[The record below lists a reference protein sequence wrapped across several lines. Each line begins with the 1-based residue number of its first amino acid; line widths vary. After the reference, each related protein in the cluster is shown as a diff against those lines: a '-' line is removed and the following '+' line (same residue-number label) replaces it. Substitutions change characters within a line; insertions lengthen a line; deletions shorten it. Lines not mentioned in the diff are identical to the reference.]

1 MTADPALQRVLVVG
15 TGLIGTSIALALRDA
30 GVAVHL
36 LDRNGAAARL
46 AAALG
51 AGTADALT
59 QPAELAV
66 LAVPPSSVGA
76 SAATVLDSD
85 LAETVTDV
93 ASVKVAPHVDLVTR
107 GVDLSRYV
115 GGHPM
120 SGRERSGPG
129 AGRADLF
136 VGRPWVLTPSAES
149 SAISVD
155 RARELVRLCGA
166 TAITMTAEDH
176 DRAVA
181 LVSHSPHVVA
191 SALASGLVDA
201 DPAALALAGPG
212 LLDTTR
218 IAASDPALW
227 TQILKANA
235 DATADVL
242 EMVADQIEKVAAAL
256 RGKDGAEAITR
267 VLAQGADGRRA
278 LPGKHGQRP
287 TTFAVVPVVVK
298 DRPGQLGRLFADA
311 GEAEVNIEDV
321 AIEHSPGQPVGV
333 VELSVRPEHAAA
345 LTDALHARGWSVHG

>member
-1 MTADPALQRVLVVG
+1 MRSLHRVLVVG

-51 AGTADALT
+51 AGTPHLPG
-59 QPAELAV
+59 QPADLAV
-66 LAVPPSSVGA
+66 LAVPPSSVGTA
-76 SAATVLDSD
+76 AATVLDSD
-85 LAETVTDV
+85 LADAVTDV
-93 ASVKVAPHVDLVTR
+93 ASVKVAPYADVVAR
-107 GVDLSRYV
+107 GVELSRYI

-129 AGRADLF
+129 AARADLF
-136 VGRPWVLTPSAES
+136 AGRPWVLTPSAAS
-149 SAISVD
+149 SSVTVE

-166 TAITMTAEDH
+166 TPVEMTAEEH

-181 LVSHSPHVVA
+181 LVSHSPHVLA
-191 SALASGLVDA
+191 AALASRLVGA
-201 DPAALALAGPG
+201 DTAALALAGPG

-218 IAASDPALW
+218 IAGSDPALW
-227 TQILKANA
+227 TQILLANA
-235 DATADVL
+235 AATADVL
-242 EMVADQIEKVAAAL
+242 EAIATQIEDVVAAL
-256 RGKDGAEAITR
+256 RNTTEPAAAQRVTD
-267 VLAQGADGRRA
+267 VLARGVAGRRA

-311 GEAEVNIEDV
+311 GDAQVNIEDV
-321 AIEHSPGQPVGV
+321 SIEHSPGQPVGV
-333 VELSVRPEHAAA
+333 VELSVRPDRASA
-345 LTDALHARGWSVHG
+345 LVDALRARGWSVHE

>member
-93 ASVKVAPHVDLVTR
+93 ASVKVAPHADLVTR

-129 AGRADLF
+129 R
-136 VGRPWVLTPSAES
+136 
-149 SAISVD
+149 
-155 RARELVRLCGA
+155 
-166 TAITMTAEDH
+166 
-176 DRAVA
+176 
-181 LVSHSPHVVA
+181 
-191 SALASGLVDA
+191 
-201 DPAALALAGPG
+201 
-212 LLDTTR
+212 
-218 IAASDPALW
+218 
-227 TQILKANA
+227 
-235 DATADVL
+235 
-242 EMVADQIEKVAAAL
+242 
-256 RGKDGAEAITR
+256 
-267 VLAQGADGRRA
+267 DGR
-278 LPGKHGQRP
+278 
-287 TTFAVVPVVVK
+287 TC
-298 DRPGQLGRLFADA
+298 
-311 GEAEVNIEDV
+311 
-321 AIEHSPGQPVGV
+321 SSGV
-333 VELSVRPEHAAA
+333 
-345 LTDALHARGWSVHG
+345 RGC